1 MVHWNI
7 AIIWN
12 IGILEYWEHGILV
25 TWYSFE
31 WSFYTLAFWIVK
43 FLDCYEPT
51 WANLSQLEPTC
62 GPKWPNGAAHAHAY
76 CIIRAGNGNCWASVS
91 ATINLYFKHVTCS
104 QDTFKMA
111 SSTQTRKIHAPIGL
125 WILMVIIVRTAGS
138 HGSLLVLLAP
148 ARNLVISFC
157 CHQCLQTVIL
167 AGAGA

>member
-1 MVHWNI
+1 MFFETVLVL
-7 AIIWN
+7 
-12 IGILEYWEHGILV
+12 ILSI
-25 TWYSFE
+25 
-31 WSFYTLAFWIVK
+31 AFWIVK

-111 SSTQTRKIHAPIGL
+111 SSTQTRKIHVPIGL
-125 WILMVIIVRTAGS
+125 WIFMVIIVRTAGRQLHAIVCKAQQELS
-138 HGSLLVLLAP
+138 HNLLESLYDIEDKLGDLL
-148 ARNLVISFC
+148 
-157 CHQCLQTVIL
+157 LQSQPTDVDVWSVSKK
-167 AGAGA
+167 